1 MYNRNKHFLSLYE
14 IIHQFNDFDKIHCA
28 VGVVVWA
35 QEVYKFH
42 LDENQVDGNDGR
54 EQNGSGLAS
63 LPNLHSS
70 FIIKFNKIIKLD

>member
-1 MYNRNKHFLSLYE
+1 MESFKELE
-14 IIHQFNDFDKIHCA
+14 EGKTP
-28 VGVVVWA
+28 GPVVVWA

-42 LDENQVDGNDGR
+42 LDENQVDGNDAR

-63 LPNLHSS
+63 LPSLHSS